1 MGRSKKIVALLIAV
15 LVFNCVSV
23 YAVDNAKDLKN
34 EQKGVN
40 SQKEEK
46 RSEIKKL
53 EKQQKNLSTE
63 INALDKKVSQTGNEL
78 NKVEKQLVDINN
90 NIEKTTKELKEAEE
104 KLGEKQD
111 TFNSR
116 LRVMYKKGNIGY
128 IEVLLSAANIK
139 DFLAKKDMVQAVVD
153 HDVELLEYMKE
164 QRKIIESKKKELQT
178 QRASAEATRRKIESK
193 KDELMVATRSKQ
205 SLMKKVETDK
215 AGLEKQLDELE
226 GLSAGLDSRIAEL
239 QRKAEAQMAAANAAP
254 AQNRES
260 SPAPAQNKESS
271 PAPAQN
277 GGNSSTP
284 STTAPSKPTQ
294 NGGSA
299 GDNSGSDSTPT
310 YSGGR
315 LGWPVP
321 GHTRISSPFGYRI
334 HPIFGTKKYHSGIDI
349 PAPTGTPIVAAG
361 DGIVISAGWMGG
373 YGNAVI
379 IAHPGGM
386 STLYGHNSSLTV
398 STGQSVKRG
407 QTIARAGSTGYST
420 GPHCHFEV
428 RINGNRVNPVSYVR

>member
-1 MGRSKKIVALLIAV
+1 
-15 LVFNCVSV
+15 
-23 YAVDNAKDLKN
+23 
-34 EQKGVN
+34 
-40 SQKEEK
+40 
-46 RSEIKKL
+46 
-53 EKQQKNLSTE
+53 
-63 INALDKKVSQTGNEL
+63 
-78 NKVEKQLVDINN
+78 
-90 NIEKTTKELKEAEE
+90 
-104 KLGEKQD
+104 
-111 TFNSR
+111 
-116 LRVMYKKGNIGY
+116 MYKKGNIGY

-178 QRASAEATRRKIESK
+178 QRASAEATRRKVESK

-239 QRKAEAQMAAANAAP
+239 QRKAEAQMAAANTAP
-254 AQNRES
+254 AQNR
-260 SPAPAQNKESS
+260 ESS

-284 STTAPSKPTQ
+284 STTAPSKPAQ
-294 NGGSA
+294 NGGS
-299 GDNSGSDSTPT
+299 SGGSSGGTPT

>member
-1 MGRSKKIVALLIAV
+1 MGRNKKIIALLIAV
-15 LVFNCVSV
+15 LVFNCVAV
-23 YAVDNAKDLKN
+23 YAADNVKDLKN

-40 SQKEEK
+40 SQREEK
-46 RSEIKKL
+46 RSKIKKL

-63 INALDKKVSQTGNEL
+63 INELDKKVSQTGNEL
-78 NKVEKQLVDINN
+78 NKVEKQLVDINS

-104 KLGEKQD
+104 KLEEKQD

-139 DFLAKKDMVQAVVD
+139 DFLAKKEMVQAVVD
-153 HDVELLEYMKE
+153 HDVDLLEYMKE

-178 QRASAEATRRKIESK
+178 QRASAEATKRKIESK

-215 AGLEKQLDELE
+215 AGLEKQLDELNA
-226 GLSAGLDSRIAEL
+226 LSHSLNSEIAEL
-239 QRKAEAQMAAANAAP
+239 QKKAEAQMAAAKAEAS
-254 AQNRES
+254 AK
-260 SPAPAQNKESS
+260 A
-271 PAPAQN
+271 AQN

-284 STTAPSKPTQ
+284 STTAPSKPAQ
-294 NGGSA
+294 NGGS
-299 GDNSGSDSTPT
+299 SGGSSGSTPT

-321 GHTRISSPFGYRI
+321 GHNRISSPFGYRI
-334 HPIFGTKKYHSGIDI
+334 HPIFGTNKYHSGIDI

-361 DGIVISAGWMGG
+361 DGIVISAGWKGG

-379 IAHPGGM
+379 IAHPGGI
-386 STLYGHNSSLTV
+386 STLYGHNSSLVV
-398 STGQSVKRG
+398 SVGQSVKRG
-407 QTIARAGSTGYST
+407 QTIARAGSTGNST

-428 RINGNRVNPVSYVR
+428 RVGGGAVNPVSYVR